1 MQKQL
6 TKQALVSLWASLL
19 ATAAISQERGAPL
32 ATVPEYSDEP
42 SGWVRIEVAIFA
54 DSDAAAL
61 TAETWEHAPTLGYP
75 ESRRWLTRY
84 EEIKALMDEWGES
97 AVTVNADGS
106 IEVVPEPVL
115 EPMIE
120 ATQEVSEPVIDGELA
135 GEYLEETMG
144 GTPLE
149 VRDDAGIVADSI
161 LSIEEPET
169 LTGADTSAAF
179 EIDGPDLSEFTEPMS
194 EDALDL
200 RNNPDVVQ
208 NGASAAPKS
217 GGTQVSMEEL
227 LTEVDTEDSNAD
239 RAIVEEIVADDATV
253 EVSTEGLDDNVDTAA
268 IDAVDIFNT
277 GDLTDTSAQFGN
289 MTGGFP
295 DNSSIPGS
303 DINWLDGYASDE
315 ENADDTDTIAPD
327 EAPPALPTPYQALA
341 VEMLKQGLD
350 KLQQQAERAPVIA
363 AAWLQAPGDKGAPI
377 VLDAWQQASDFPVVQ
392 GTLTFA
398 RDDEASVTVDLWLN
412 TIGDYLPPRFEA
424 IEIPSAP
431 KRVLVIETPPTER
444 QPLQEAELP
453 EFIDLRTGLNTDGSA
468 STVDESDATIEP
480 AEQASSPY
488 RHAIAVSEQR
498 DIREG
503 YVRYID
509 HPTLQ
514 VVATWRE
521 LSFKEVYEL
530 GESQRIRRD
539 IDSLTRTL
547 TAAPKT
553 TGPGPEGPPSQTAS
567 EPTDTTAP

>member
-6 TKQALVSLWASLL
+6 TKQALLSLLASLL
-19 ATAAISQERGAPL
+19 ATAAIGQERGEAL

-54 DSDAAAL
+54 DSNATTL
-61 TAETWEHAPTLGYP
+61 NAETWEHAPTLRYP

-84 EEIKALMDEWGES
+84 DEIKALMDEWGES

-106 IEVVPEPVL
+106 IDVVPEPII
-115 EPMIE
+115 EPVIE
-120 ATQEVSEPVIDGELA
+120 AAQETSEPLIDGELE
-135 GEYLEETMG
+135 GESLEATMG
-144 GTPLE
+144 NASLQ
-149 VRDDAGIVADSI
+149 VSDDSGINVDSLLGI
-161 LSIEEPET
+161 DEAET
-169 LTGADTSAAF
+169 LTDGDTSPSA
-179 EIDGPDLSEFTEPMS
+179 EIDGSDLAQLVEPLPENAIELS
-194 EDALDL
+194 
-200 RNNPDVVQ
+200 NNPDDDP
-208 NGASAAPKS
+208 NSAPAAPIA

-227 LTEVDTEDSNAD
+227 LTEVDTDSIAD
-239 RAIVEEIVADDATV
+239 SALAEESVADDATV
-253 EVSTEGLDDNVDTAA
+253 AVSTEGLDDNVDTAA

-277 GDLTDTSAQFGN
+277 GDMTDASAQFGS

-303 DINWLDGYASDE
+303 DINWLDGYAIDE
-315 ENADDTDTIAPD
+315 ETAEDTDTIAPE

-350 KLQQQAERAPVIA
+350 KLQQQADRAPVTA
-363 AAWLQAPGDKGAPI
+363 VAWLQGPGDDGTPI
-377 VLDAWQQASDFPVVQ
+377 VLDAWQEASDFPIVQ

-398 RDDEASVTVDLWLN
+398 RDHEAFVAVDLWLN
-412 TIGDYLPPRFEA
+412 TSGDYLPPRFEA
-424 IEIPSAP
+424 IETPSAP
-431 KRVLVIETPPTER
+431 KRVLVIETPPTE
-444 QPLQEAELP
+444 QEPALEADVP

-468 STVDESDATIEP
+468 SKMDESDTTTES
-480 AEQASSPY
+480 AEQTSSPY

-514 VVATWRE
+514 IVATWRE

-539 IDSLTRTL
+539 IDKLTRTL
-547 TAAPKT
+547 TAAPNT
-553 TGPGPEGPPSQTAS
+553 TAPNPEGPRFQAVPEA
-567 EPTDTTAP
+567 TDTIAP

>member
-6 TKQALVSLWASLL
+6 TKQALLSLLASLL
-19 ATAAISQERGAPL
+19 ATAAISQERGEAL

-54 DSDAAAL
+54 DSNATTL
-61 TAETWEHAPTLGYP
+61 NAETWEHAPTLRYP

-84 EEIKALMDEWGES
+84 DEIKALMDEWGES

-106 IEVVPEPVL
+106 IDVVPEPV
-115 EPMIE
+115 I
-120 ATQEVSEPVIDGELA
+120 EPVIEAAQETSEPLIDSELEGES
-135 GEYLEETMG
+135 
-144 GTPLE
+144 LE
-149 VRDDAGIVADSI
+149 VAMGDAPLQVSDDAGITVDSPLGI
-161 LSIEEPET
+161 DEPET
-169 LTGADTSAAF
+169 LTGRDTSPPA
-179 EIDGPDLSEFTEPMS
+179 EIDGSDLAQLVEPLP
-194 EDALDL
+194 EDALEL
-200 RNNPDVVQ
+200 SNNPDDDP
-208 NGASAAPKS
+208 NSAPAAPIA

-227 LTEVDTEDSNAD
+227 LTEVDTDSIAD
-239 RAIVEEIVADDATV
+239 SALAEESVADDATV
-253 EVSTEGLDDNVDTAA
+253 AVSTEGLDDNVDTAA

-277 GDLTDTSAQFGN
+277 GDLTDASAQFGS

-303 DINWLDGYASDE
+303 DINWLDGYAIDE
-315 ENADDTDTIAPD
+315 ENAEDTDTIAPE

-350 KLQQQAERAPVIA
+350 KLQQQADRAPVTA
-363 AAWLQAPGDKGAPI
+363 VAWLQGPGDDGTPI
-377 VLDAWQQASDFPVVQ
+377 VLDAWQEASDFPIVQ

-398 RDDEASVTVDLWLN
+398 RDEEAFVAVDLWLN
-412 TIGDYLPPRFEA
+412 TSGDYLPPRFEA
-424 IEIPSAP
+424 IETPSAP
-431 KRVLVIETPPTER
+431 KRVLVIETPPME
-444 QPLQEAELP
+444 QEPAQEAEAP
-453 EFIDLRTGLNTDGSA
+453 QFIDLRTGLNTDGSA
-468 STVDESDATIEP
+468 SKMDESGATSES
-480 AEQASSPY
+480 AEQTSSPY

-547 TAAPKT
+547 TAAPNT
-553 TGPGPEGPPSQTAS
+553 TGLTPEGPRPQTAPES
-567 EPTDTTAP
+567 MDSSAP

>member
-6 TKQALVSLWASLL
+6 TKQALLSLLASLL
-19 ATAAISQERGAPL
+19 ATAAISQERGEAL

-54 DSDAAAL
+54 DSNATTL
-61 TAETWEHAPTLGYP
+61 NAETWEHAPTLRYP

-84 EEIKALMDEWGES
+84 DEIKALMDEWGES

-106 IEVVPEPVL
+106 IDVVPEPVIEPVIEVAQETS
-115 EPMIE
+115 EPM
-120 ATQEVSEPVIDGELA
+120 IDGELE
-135 GEYLEETMG
+135 GESLEATMG
-144 GTPLE
+144 DASLQ
-149 VRDDAGIVADSI
+149 VSDDAGITVDSLFGI
-161 LSIEEPET
+161 DEPEA
-169 LTGADTSAAF
+169 LTDADTSPSA
-179 EIDGPDLSEFTEPMS
+179 EIDGSDLAQLVEPLPENAIELS
-194 EDALDL
+194 
-200 RNNPDVVQ
+200 NNPDDDP
-208 NGASAAPKS
+208 NSAPAAPIA

-227 LTEVDTEDSNAD
+227 LTEVDTDSIAD
-239 RAIVEEIVADDATV
+239 SALAEESVADDATV
-253 EVSTEGLDDNVDTAA
+253 AVITEGLDDNVDTAA

-277 GDLTDTSAQFGN
+277 GDMTDASAQFGS

-303 DINWLDGYASDE
+303 DINWLDGYAIDDE
-315 ENADDTDTIAPD
+315 TAEDTDTIAPE

-350 KLQQQAERAPVIA
+350 KLQQQADRAPVTA
-363 AAWLQAPGDKGAPI
+363 VAWLQGPGDDGTPI
-377 VLDAWQQASDFPVVQ
+377 VLDTWQEASDFPIVQ

-398 RDDEASVTVDLWLN
+398 RDDEAFVAVDLWLN
-412 TIGDYLPPRFEA
+412 TSGDYLPPRFEA
-424 IEIPSAP
+424 IETPSAP
-431 KRVLVIETPPTER
+431 KRVLVIETPPMKQE
-444 QPLQEAELP
+444 PAQEAEAP
-453 EFIDLRTGLNTDGSA
+453 QFIDLRTGLNTDGSV
-468 STVDESDATIEP
+468 SKVDESGAISES
-480 AEQASSPY
+480 AERTSSPY

-547 TAAPKT
+547 TAAPNT
-553 TGPGPEGPPSQTAS
+553 TGLTPEGPRPQTAPES
-567 EPTDTTAP
+567 MDSSAP

>member
-6 TKQALVSLWASLL
+6 TKQALISLLASLL
-19 ATAAISQERGAPL
+19 ATAAISQERGEAL

-54 DSDAAAL
+54 DSNAATL
-61 TAETWEHAPTLGYP
+61 NAETWEHAPTLRYP

-84 EEIKALMDEWGES
+84 DEIKALMDEWGES

-106 IEVVPEPVL
+106 IDVVPEPV
-115 EPMIE
+115 I
-120 ATQEVSEPVIDGELA
+120 EPVIEAVQENSEPPIESELEGES
-135 GEYLEETMG
+135 
-144 GTPLE
+144 LE
-149 VRDDAGIVADSI
+149 VAMGDAPLQVSDDAGITVDSPLGI
-161 LSIEEPET
+161 DEPET
-169 LTGADTSAAF
+169 LTGRDTRPPA
-179 EIDGPDLSEFTEPMS
+179 EIDGSDLAQLAEPLPQ
-194 EDALDL
+194 DALELSINSDED
-200 RNNPDVVQ
+200 P
-208 NGASAAPKS
+208 NGASAAPTA
-217 GGTQVSMEEL
+217 GGTQVSMEDL
-227 LTEVDTEDSNAD
+227 LAEVDTDSNAD
-239 RAIVEEIVADDATV
+239 SALAEEIVADDATV
-253 EVSTEGLDDNVDTAA
+253 AVSTEGLDDNVDTVA

-277 GDLTDTSAQFGN
+277 GDLTDASAQFGS

-303 DINWLDGYASDE
+303 DINWLDGYAIDE
-315 ENADDTDTIAPD
+315 GSAEDIDTIAPE

-341 VEMLKQGLD
+341 VEMLKQGLN
-350 KLQQQAERAPVIA
+350 KLQQQADRAPITAV
-363 AAWLQAPGDKGAPI
+363 AWLQAPGDDGTPI
-377 VLDAWQQASDFPVVQ
+377 VLDAWQEASDFPVVQ

-398 RDDEASVTVDLWLN
+398 RDEQAFVAVDLWLN
-412 TIGDYLPPRFEA
+412 TNGDYLPPRFEA
-424 IEIPSAP
+424 IETPSAP
-431 KRVLVIETPPTER
+431 KRVLVIETPPME
-444 QPLQEAELP
+444 QEPAQEAEVP
-453 EFIDLRTGLNTDGSA
+453 QFIDLRTGLNTDGSV
-468 STVDESDATIEP
+468 SKVDESGATSES
-480 AEQASSPY
+480 AEQTSSPY

-547 TAAPKT
+547 TAAPNT
-553 TGPGPEGPPSQTAS
+553 TGLTPEGPRTQTAPES
-567 EPTDTTAP
+567 MDSSAP

>member
-6 TKQALVSLWASLL
+6 TKQALISLLASLL
-19 ATAAISQERGAPL
+19 ATAAISQERGEAL

-54 DSDAAAL
+54 DSNPATL
-61 TAETWEHAPTLGYP
+61 NAETWEHAPALRYP

-84 EEIKALMDEWGES
+84 DEIKALMDEWGES

-106 IEVVPEPVL
+106 IDVVPEPV
-115 EPMIE
+115 I
-120 ATQEVSEPVIDGELA
+120 EPVIEAAQENSDPLIDGKLE
-135 GEYLEETMG
+135 GESLKATMG
-144 GTPLE
+144 YAPLE
-149 VRDDAGIVADSI
+149 VSDDAGITVDSI
-161 LSIEEPET
+161 LGIDEPET
-169 LTGADTSAAF
+169 LAGADTSPSAQ
-179 EIDGPDLSEFTEPMS
+179 IDGSDLAQLVEPLP
-194 EDALDL
+194 ENALEPG
-200 RNNPDVVQ
+200 NNTDVTP
-208 NGASAAPKS
+208 NGASVAPIA

-227 LTEVDTEDSNAD
+227 LTEVDTNSNAD
-239 RAIVEEIVADDATV
+239 SALAEEIVSDDAAV
-253 EVSTEGLDDNVDTAA
+253 AVGTEGLDDNVDTAA

-277 GDLTDTSAQFGN
+277 GDLTDASAQFGS

-303 DINWLDGYASDE
+303 DINWLDGYAIDE
-315 ENADDTDTIAPD
+315 EKAEDIDTIAP
-327 EAPPALPTPYQALA
+327 EEVPPALPTPYQALA
-341 VEMLKQGLD
+341 VEMLKQGLN
-350 KLQQQAERAPVIA
+350 KLQQQADRAPITAV
-363 AAWLQAPGDKGAPI
+363 AWLQAPGDDGTPI
-377 VLDAWQQASDFPVVQ
+377 VLDAWQEASDFPVVQ

-412 TIGDYLPPRFEA
+412 TSGDYLPPRFEA
-424 IEIPSAP
+424 IDTPSAP
-431 KRVLVIETPPTER
+431 KRVVVIETPPME
-444 QPLQEAELP
+444 QEAAPEAEVP
-453 EFIDLRTGLNTDGSA
+453 EFIDLRTGLNTDGFA
-468 STVDESDATIEP
+468 SKVDESDTTSES
-480 AEQASSPY
+480 AEQKSSPY

-553 TGPGPEGPPSQTAS
+553 TGSKPEGPRPQAAPESA
-567 EPTDTTAP
+567 DTSAP

>member
-6 TKQALVSLWASLL
+6 TKQALVSLLASLL
-19 ATAAISQERGAPL
+19 ATAAISQERAAAL

-54 DSDAAAL
+54 DSNAATL
-61 TAETWEHAPTLGYP
+61 NAETWEHAPTLRYP

-84 EEIKALMDEWGES
+84 DEIKALMDEWGES

-106 IEVVPEPVL
+106 IDVVPEPVI
-115 EPMIE
+115 EPVIE
-120 ATQEVSEPVIDGELA
+120 AAQENSEPLIDGELE
-135 GEYLEETMG
+135 GESLEATMG
-144 GTPLE
+144 DTPLE
-149 VRDDAGIVADSI
+149 VSDDVGISVDSI
-161 LSIEEPET
+161 LGIDEPET
-169 LTGADTSAAF
+169 LTGADTSPSA
-179 EIDGPDLSEFTEPMS
+179 ELDGSDLAELVEPMLEHTLELS
-194 EDALDL
+194 
-200 RNNPDVVQ
+200 NNPDVAP
-208 NGASAAPKS
+208 NGASAAPIS
-217 GGTQVSMEEL
+217 IGTQVSMEEL
-227 LTEVDTEDSNAD
+227 LTEVDTDSNGDSAV
-239 RAIVEEIVADDATV
+239 AEAIVADDAAV
-253 EVSTEGLDDNVDTAA
+253 AVSTEGLDDDVDTAA

-277 GDLTDTSAQFGN
+277 GDLTDASAQFGS

-303 DINWLDGYASDE
+303 DINWLDGYAIDE
-315 ENADDTDTIAPD
+315 ENAEDIDTIGP
-327 EAPPALPTPYQALA
+327 EEMPPALPTPYQALA

-350 KLQQQAERAPVIA
+350 KLQQQTDRAPVTA
-363 AAWLQAPGDKGAPI
+363 VAWLQAPGDDGTPI
-377 VLDAWQQASDFPVVQ
+377 VLDAWQETSDFPVVQ

-398 RDDEASVTVDLWLN
+398 RDNEASVTVDLWLN
-412 TIGDYLPPRFEA
+412 TSGDYLPPRFEA
-424 IEIPSAP
+424 IETPSAP
-431 KRVLVIETPPTER
+431 KRVLVIETPPAE
-444 QPLQEAELP
+444 QEPAQEPDVP

-468 STVDESDATIEP
+468 SKMDESDTTTES
-480 AEQASSPY
+480 AEQTSSPY

-539 IDSLTRTL
+539 IDNLTRTL
-547 TAAPKT
+547 TAGPK
-553 TGPGPEGPPSQTAS
+553 PEGPRF
-567 EPTDTTAP
+567 EPAPESTDTIAP